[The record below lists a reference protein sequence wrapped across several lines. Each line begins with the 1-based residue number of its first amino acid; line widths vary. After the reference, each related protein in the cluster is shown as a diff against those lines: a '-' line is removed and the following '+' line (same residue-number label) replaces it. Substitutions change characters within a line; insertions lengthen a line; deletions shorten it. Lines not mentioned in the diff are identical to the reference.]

1 MDKTPVLC
9 IVGPTA
15 SGKTALSIRLA
26 HALGGEIVSMDSMQI
41 YRRMDIGTAKPNFLE
56 RDGIPHHMI
65 DIVEP
70 TENYTVAQYTQ
81 AAEQAICAIHAH
93 RHLPIIVGGTGF
105 YLRAL
110 TDGLSLGGVKSD
122 PALRESLKQLAT
134 EPDGKRKLHDRL
146 YSIDPTSAEKLHEN
160 DVQRVSRAIEVFEL
174 TGVPISNQ
182 QRQVLD
188 RPFRFCIL
196 GTELE
201 RSQLYS
207 RANARVDDMLRHGLL
222 DEVHSLLNEGVPTEA
237 QAMQGIGYKELVPV
251 VKGAATLDDAVVKL
265 KQNTRRYAKR
275 QWTWFRAEERVQWL
289 DMSRIQSNDEALR
302 IAEAFWKEAQ
312 A

>member
-1 MDKTPVLC
+1 MHKTPALC

-26 HALGGEIVSMDSMQI
+26 HALGGEIVNMDSMQI
-41 YRRMDIGTAKPNFLE
+41 YRRMNIGTAKPTILE
-56 RDGIPHHMI
+56 QDGIPHHLI

-70 TENYTVAQYTQ
+70 SQSFTVAQYAE
-81 AAEQAICAIHAH
+81 AAEGEIRAIHA
-93 RHLPIIVGGTGF
+93 RGHLPMLVGGTGF

-122 PALRESLKQLAT
+122 PALRESLKRLAA
-134 EPDGKRKLHDRL
+134 EPEGKRMLHERL
-146 YSIDPTSAEKLHEN
+146 CAIDPVSAAKLHEN

-174 TGVPISNQ
+174 IGVPISNQ
-182 QRQVLD
+182 KKEAPD
-188 RPFRFCIL
+188 RPFRFCML
-196 GTELE
+196 GTDVE
-201 RSQLYS
+201 RSQLYA
-207 RANARVDDMLRHGLL
+207 RANARVDDMLKRGLL
-222 DEVHSLLNEGVPTEA
+222 GEVQALLSEGISPEA
-237 QAMQGIGYKELVPV
+237 QAMQGIGYKELVSV
-251 VKGAATLDDAVVKL
+251 LNGETVLDEAVVQL

-275 QWTWFRAEERVQWL
+275 QWTWFRAENRVQWL
-289 DMSRIQSNDEALR
+289 NMSQTESNDQALR